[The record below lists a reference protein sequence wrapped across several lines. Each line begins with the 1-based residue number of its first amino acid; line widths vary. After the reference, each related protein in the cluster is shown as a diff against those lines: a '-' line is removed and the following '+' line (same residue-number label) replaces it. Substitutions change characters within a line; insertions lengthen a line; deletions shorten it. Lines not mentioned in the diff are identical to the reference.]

1 MTRYIARR
9 IAMMLPI
16 WIGIS
21 LVAFL
26 LAQLAPGDPAQM
38 QAHAALGRP
47 PTADEI
53 AAERVHLG
61 LDRPAP
67 ARFAIWVGDAL
78 RGDLGNSYRSGE
90 PIRDLL
96 LDRLPKTLQIASL
109 AMLFS
114 LAIAVPIGV
123 ISAVRRNSVIDHGA
137 RGASLI
143 FSSLPSYWL
152 GYVLILL
159 FAVRLHWLPVAGS
172 GTWRHAVLPAVTLGL
187 GGAAMLIR
195 LTRSEMLEVLSQDY
209 VRTAR
214 AKGVAERR
222 VLVGHAFRNALMP
235 LTTMAGMQ
243 FAGLLSGA
251 VIVETVFAWPGVGR
265 LAVDAVGAR
274 DYPMIQAFVVLSG
287 SLFLAINLAVDIIY
301 TWCDPRIRLGAS
313 S

>member
-1 MTRYIARR
+1 
-9 IAMMLPI
+9 MMAPI

-47 PTADEI
+47 PTEAEI

-67 ARFAIWVGDAL
+67 ARFAMWVGDAV

-123 ISAVRRNSVIDHGA
+123 MSAVRRNSIVDHGA

-195 LTRSEMLEVLSQDY
+195 LTRSEMLEVLGQDY

-214 AKGVAERR
+214 AKGLAERR
-222 VLVGHAFRNALMP
+222 VLAGHAFRNALMP

-287 SLFLAINLAVDIIY
+287 SLFLAINLVVDIVY